1 MGWCTAEINAKL
13 NSVEVEVSVRVEV
26 TTCPDGWVG
35 GGLNENNAILNDV
48 VVEVGVEL
56 CKNNIL
62 AITDL
67 ILFATVKILL

>member
-1 MGWCTAEINAKL
+1 MGGW
-13 NSVEVEVSVRVEV
+13 
-26 TTCPDGWVG
+26 WVG